1 MTDDHNT
8 NLVIDSALAGGV
20 MSMPL
25 WASGLN
31 EWLVLFLHLGGAIL
45 IAYRIW
51 VMINEIKN
59 RE

>member
-31 EWLVLFLHLGGAIL
+31 EWLLLFLHAGGGIL
-45 IAYRIW
+45 VAYRLWI
-51 VMINEIKN
+51 MF
-59 RE
+59 RELRNK

>member
-25 WASGLN
+25 WATGLN

>member
-25 WASGLN
+25 WAAGLN